1 MKKNLF
7 KRFFTKKT
15 IFAILFLVI
24 LCFGIF
30 WFGVRPAN
38 IKKECAGKAREVMES
53 YTNSDY
59 ITLYEYCKASRG
71 L

>member
-30 WFGVRPAN
+30 WFGIRPAN
-38 IKKECAGKAREVMES
+38 IKKECAELAVEKAS
-53 YTNSDY
+53 ANF
-59 ITLYEYCKASRG
+59 IAAYEYCKASRG